1 MVKIRTEVDGY
12 RGEGSGPTEIACPE
26 LIISI
31 SVTRVQAV
39 LGCAI
44 SVPDWCLVL
53 LCVPDRCLVL
63 L

>member
-1 MVKIRTEVDGY
+1 MVTG
-12 RGEGSGPTEIACPE
+12 GEGRGSTEIACPE
-26 LIISI
+26 LIISV
-31 SVTRVQAV
+31 SVIRVQAV

-53 LCVPDRCLVL
+53 LGVPDRCLVL